1 MKPLDIDDYIASF
14 PPEVQSILE
23 EIRLT
28 LKEEVPE
35 AKEKISY
42 QMPTL
47 TLDGSK
53 LIYFAAFK
61 KHIGIYPPVTG
72 DEKLMV
78 QLVPYLGEKG
88 NLKFPLSKPIP
99 YSLIREV
106 ARARLKAHQEMMASK
121 SGKR

>member
-1 MKPLDIDDYIASF
+1 MKPLNVDEYIASF

-23 EIRLT
+23 NIRLT
-28 LKEEVPE
+28 LKEEAPE

-42 QMPTL
+42 QIPTL
-47 TLDGSK
+47 TLDGRN

-78 QLVPYLGEKG
+78 QLAPYLGEKG